1 MMVDLSGLSSG
12 DIETLTAL
20 LEEAKSRGL
29 KLAMDDIYEEKKLRW
44 PVNSEGYF
52 LRFDGKNY
60 NPTEKQKSFI
70 FSSSVYSAFWGSRGC
85 GKSSAGSQ
93 KAARK
98 IRDGQN
104 GIIANPDFVNL
115 QISTWPEFREWCPWD
130 MVVKAHQY
138 RKNPEWQPHQPF
150 VHAFNNGVRVIV
162 KGVKDPHSASGP
174 NVNWFWFDEAQRTDE
189 ALAWQTAVAFVR
201 VGKDPQSWATFTPNG
216 TDHWT
221 TKFFIDKDIPDDALA
236 ILDTLGEN
244 RVLIEDFH
252 GTMIDNQDNLSP
264 TFIAAVMAAYP
275 EGWLRDQE
283 VFGKVVKRE
292 GALGNPA
299 WFNDKIIPAI
309 PDDVNITGRVRY
321 WDLAATE
328 KKLGVNDPDETVG
341 TLMSVGRWN
350 NDRNFFIEDQVA
362 GHLEWEDIKN
372 FILNTAIKDGP
383 YVKIFVEQEPGS
395 GGKNQVA
402 ELKNWI
408 MDRLPNVVIDGH
420 DPKRLGDKVMR
431 ANVWFSEAYQGKIYL
446 LNGTWNSGFLGQLGS
461 FPFARHDDKIDS
473 VSGARHTLAPVAQWS
488 RMKFLKV

>member
-1 MMVDLSGLSSG
+1 MIDLAGLSTQERDTLIALLSEANNRGLRIELGDLSNKPAAS
-12 DIETLTAL
+12 
-20 LEEAKSRGL
+20 
-29 KLAMDDIYEEKKLRW
+29 W
-44 PVNSEGYF
+44 PMKNGYF
-52 LRFDGKNY
+52 LRMDGAEY
-60 NPTEKQKSFI
+60 NPTYSQAAFI
-70 FSSSVYSAFWGSRGC
+70 TSNAIYTGFWGSRGS

-93 KAARK
+93 KASKK

-104 GIIANPDFVNL
+104 GIIANPDFENL
-115 QISTWPEFREWCPWD
+115 KISTWPEFREWCPWE
-130 MVVKAHQY
+130 MVVSAHQY

-150 VHAFNNGVRVIV
+150 VHAFRNGVRVIV
-162 KGVKDPHSASGP
+162 KGVKDPHSARGP
-174 NVNWFWFDEAQRTDE
+174 NVNWFWFDEAQRTDD
-189 ALAWQTAVAFVR
+189 ALAWQTAIASVR
-201 VGKDPQSWATFTPNG
+201 VGKNPQSWATFTPNG

-221 TKFFIDKDIPDDALA
+221 TEFFINKNIPDDAFA
-236 ILDTLGEN
+236 ILKDLDN
-244 RVLIEDFH
+244 RRVLIEDFH
-252 GTMIDNQDNLSP
+252 GTMHDNQANLSP

-292 GALGNPA
+292 GALGNPT
-299 WFNDKIIPAI
+299 WFDEKVIPAI

-341 TLMSVGRWN
+341 TLMSVGRM
-350 NDRNFFIEDQVA
+350 DDKRTFFVEDQVA
-362 GHLEWEDIKN
+362 GHWEWEDIKST
-372 FILNTAIKDGP
+372 ILDTAIKDGP

-408 MDRLPNVVIDGH
+408 TERLPNVVIDGH

-431 ANVWFSEAYQGKIYL
+431 ANVWFSEAYQGNIYL
-446 LNGTWNSGFLGQLGS
+446 LSGLWVAGFLKQLGS

-473 VSGARHTLAPVAQWS
+473 VSGARHTLAPIAKWS
-488 RMKFLKV
+488 RMTFLKV